1 MKFNQNRMKNL
12 KGDIWFVSDFFF
24 IITVFFT
31 TMILLF
37 SMSIARLIVG
47 NLIDFTVHV
56 TFLDFSLNTENA
68 LVAAT
73 EIKLNPDDPQMKRIL
88 SNAAFRWDGSQ
99 RCGSP
104 PCWDGSVYA
113 EGRMYDSY
121 SISENI
127 FDRFVK
133 GPYIFELRKEFDVG
147 GAAATKSVLIA
158 ARDNEKILVDPEVAE
173 IEFYLP
179 YGSCASCS
187 KTAVYRLYSTVK

>member
-1 MKFNQNRMKNL
+1 MKIKMLRTKNL

-68 LVAAT
+68 LVAGM
-73 EIKLNPDDPQMKRIL
+73 EIKLNPDDPQLKRIL
-88 SNAAFRWDGSQ
+88 SNAAFQWDGS
-99 RCGSP
+99 P
-104 PCWDGSVYA
+104 NWDGEVLVYD
-113 EGRMYDSY
+113 RLKNVYQPTQ
-121 SISENI
+121 II
-127 FDRFVK
+127 FDKFVR
-133 GPYIFELRKEFDVG
+133 GPYILELRKQFEIG
-147 GAAATKSVLIA
+147 GFPTTKNITIA
-158 ARDNEKILVDPEVAE
+158 SRNGEKILVDPEVAE

-179 YGSCASCS
+179 YGACDACD
-187 KTAVYRLYSTVK
+187 KTAIYRLYSTVK